1 MPSPVEYADQYRKMS
16 VNFDDGAITIG
27 VNSYHE
33 GVWDQDADKLI
44 DKVVDDF
51 NTQKKKTPTYSLTVK
66 VNGNPVTFR
75 EVNTLRRCLQYAF
88 EGKGS
93 PEDCQVAAQM
103 AVLKGKTTKAN
114 LQKYCDDHMGLD
126 CTGFVGNY
134 LWYVQGVAGVKTWPG
149 ENKIASNETIDTI
162 LYRTQPVSGL
172 EDLNPGDLHVLGLL
186 GPHDKIVGKDSAAA
200 HAHIVMSQPGKFT
213 PMMFITNFFSG
224 SHLPADSW
232 GRPGIWCV
240 ESTGGMGLTES
251 WYAVAE
257 EKDAK
262 GKIKSVQGKPA
273 FKVFKIYRGS
283 KKQWLYFTIGA
294 L

>member
-1 MPSPVEYADQYRKMS
+1 MSSPVEYANLYRNMT
-16 VNFDDGAITIG
+16 VNFDDGATTVGIK
-27 VNSYHE
+27 SYHE

-44 DKVVDDF
+44 DSVVDDF
-51 NTQKKKTPTYSLTVK
+51 NTHKKKNPAYSLTLK
-66 VNGNPVTFR
+66 INGSPVIFR
-75 EVNTLRRCLQYAF
+75 EVSVLRRCIQYAC

-103 AVLKGKTTKAN
+103 AVLRKKTTKAN
-114 LQKYCDDHMGLD
+114 LQQYCDDHMGLD

-134 LWYVQGVAGVKTWPG
+134 LWYVQGVAGTKTWPG

-186 GPHDKIVGKDSAAA
+186 GPHDKIVGKDSTAA
-200 HAHIVMSQPGKFT
+200 HAHIVISQPGKFT
-213 PMMFITNFFSG
+213 PMMLITDITLKTK
-224 SHLPADSW
+224 LPVESW
-232 GRPGIWCV
+232 VRPGIWCV
-240 ESTGGMGLTES
+240 EATGGMGLTES
-251 WYAVAE
+251 WYAVIE

-262 GKIKSVQGKPA
+262 GKIKSVHGKPA

-283 KKQWLYFTIGA
+283 KKEWLYFTIGA